1 MFNSI
6 VFFLTLQVMKNHQK
20 SLNKKEIELETGFI
34 SYNNTVGR
42 LGKREKEGKERKQL
56 AAPREG
62 Q

>member
-1 MFNSI
+1 
-6 VFFLTLQVMKNHQK
+6 MKNHQK
-20 SLNKKEIELETGFI
+20 SFNKKEIELETGFI